1 MGKRVRKSAT
11 CDLRRMAVSALLPA
25 DYNPRK
31 DLKAGDQEFESLRRS
46 LATFGYVEPIVWNE
60 QSGNLVGG
68 HQRLKVLVAE
78 GVTEVDCS
86 VVSLGPDEE
95 RALNLALNRIRGDW
109 NDSML
114 AEVLAGLA
122 SSDDLLASTGFDAAQ
137 VEALLGQS
145 ESIADLLYGDT
156 ADGEDQ
162 PDDDAP
168 NEEPAEAEQPDTAQA
183 TGHPADTQAV
193 IGAYRFRIAR
203 EVYDPWLE
211 DLRQTVGFTE
221 EAVVTELKR
230 RLGMPCS
237 S

>member
-1 MGKRVRKSAT
+1 MAKRVRKSAT

-31 DLKAGDQEFESLRRS
+31 DLKAGDPEYESLKRS
-46 LATFGYVEPIVWNE
+46 LAKFGYVEPIVWNE

-68 HQRLKVLVAE
+68 HQRLKVLAAE

-86 VVSLGPDEE
+86 VVSLGPEEE

-109 NDSML
+109 NDGML
-114 AEVLAGLA
+114 AELLAGLA

-137 VEALLGQS
+137 VEALLGRS
-145 ESIADLLYGDT
+145 ESIAELLYGDT
-156 ADGEDQ
+156 PNAEDR
-162 PDDDAP
+162 AEAAAAE
-168 NEEPAEAEQPDTAQA
+168 EEPPENAGQDTAQE
-183 TGHPADTQAV
+183 TGQLADTQAV
-193 IGAYRFRIAR
+193 IGAYRFRIER

-211 DLRQTVGFTE
+211 DLRQTVGFTD
-221 EAVVTELKR
+221 EAVVQELKR
-230 RLGMPCS
+230 RLGLPCS